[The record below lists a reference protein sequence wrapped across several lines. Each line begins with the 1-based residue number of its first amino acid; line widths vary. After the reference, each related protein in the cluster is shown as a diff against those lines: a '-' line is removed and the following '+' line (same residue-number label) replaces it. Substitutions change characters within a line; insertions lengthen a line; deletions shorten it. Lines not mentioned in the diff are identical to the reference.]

1 MSIETRIALIGLM
14 LSFITIIL
22 DIYFH
27 EIDSIDC

>member
-14 LSFITIIL
+14 LSLITIIL